1 MSSETIQIRKKGVIT
16 LPIYLR
22 RRYDLTEGDVFT
34 ITDLG
39 EGAFLL
45 TSGVSDFARLA
56 DKASEITANAG
67 LSTEKLLRALAEER
81 ERYYAEH
88 YGEE

>member
-1 MSSETIQIRKKGVIT
+1 MSQVVQLRKKGVIT
-16 LPIYLR
+16 LPIQLR
-22 RRYDLTEGDVFT
+22 RRYGLAEGDVFM

-45 TSGVSDFARLA
+45 TSGLSEVARLA
-56 DKASEITANAG
+56 DQASEALSKEG
-67 LSTEKLLRALAEER
+67 VSTEDLLRALAEER

-88 YGEE
+88 YADD